1 MISAFLNSVKIPEL
15 RRRIL
20 FTLAVIVIVRL
31 GAAITTPGVNQGV
44 LQEWFRT
51 SLSQRTGGGLAALFN
66 LFSGGALENC
76 AVFSLGIMPYIS
88 ASIMMQLLT
97 AVIPQLGR
105 LAREDGGRQ
114 KIMQLTR
121 YTTLVLCIFQGYLL
135 ALSFQ
140 HPESYHTMLPGITD
154 TIRQLGVPLVDDL
167 GWKFRIVT
175 VVSLTTGTLVL
186 MWLGDQ
192 ITERGIGNGISL
204 IITIGIVARLPAA
217 LVQAWKTFVP
227 SGQGASQVNPMVL
240 VLLVLVLIFVIAAV
254 IAITQGVRKIT
265 VQYAKRVVGRKM
277 YGGQTQYMP
286 LKVNYAGVMPIIF
299 AWALLLF
306 PATIV
311 SYGFKNSPTAN
322 RIAAALSTGWPHY
335 VALAAMI
342 FFFSYFWVATQFQP
356 TQIADDL
363 KKYGGYIPG
372 VRPGKPTADFLDYT
386 MTRLTFAGA
395 IFLTL
400 IAVFPSLLSQWLNVP
415 VITAQFFGGTSLLII
430 VGVML
435 DTMRQVETHLIQR
448 HYDGFLRKGRIRG
461 RSFDRAAYARG
472 EAVEQWHPHLV
483 WCGYCRA
490 RDCRGRDLSLW
501 AIGEKAACSS
511 RPARFRQRNSGG
523 NDYAALRDSRDFT
536 RGDSAA

>member
-1 MISAFLNSVKIPEL
+1 MVSAFLNSVKIPEL

-31 GAAITTPGVNQGV
+31 GAAITTPGVNQAV
-44 LQEWFRT
+44 LQEWFRS
-51 SLSQRTGGGLAALFN
+51 SLTEKSGGSVAALFN

-76 AVFSLGIMPYIS
+76 AIFSLGIMPYIS

-114 KIMQLTR
+114 KIMQYTR
-121 YTTLVLCIFQGYLL
+121 YATVALCIVQGYLL
-135 ALSFQ
+135 AVSFQ

-154 TIRQLGVPLVDDL
+154 TIRNLGMPLVDDPGVL
-167 GWKFRIVT
+167 FRVVT
-175 VVSLTTGTLVL
+175 VISLTTGTLFL

-204 IITIGIVARLPAA
+204 IITVGIVARLPAA
-217 LVQAWKTFVP
+217 LAQAWKTFVP
-227 SGQGASQVNPMVL
+227 SSQTGSSQVNPAIL
-240 VLLVLVLIFVIAAV
+240 VLMVAFLFIVIAGV
-254 IAITQGVRKIT
+254 ITITQGVRKIT
-265 VQYAKRVVGRKM
+265 IQYAKRVVGRKM
-277 YGGQTQYMP
+277 YGGQTQHMP

-306 PATIV
+306 PTTIV
-311 SYGFKNSPTAN
+311 GFLPASP
-322 RIAAALSTGWPHY
+322 IARQIVEMLSTGWLHY
-335 VALAAMI
+335 IVLAAMI

-356 TQIADDL
+356 AQIADDL
-363 KKYGGYIPG
+363 KKHGAYVPG
-372 VRPGKPTADFLDYT
+372 VRPGKPTSDFLDYT

-400 IAVFPSLLSQWLNVP
+400 IAVLPTLLSQSMHVP
-415 VITAQFFGGTSLLII
+415 QITAQFFGGTSLLII

-461 RSFDRAAYARG
+461 RSFDRAAY
-472 EAVEQWHPHLV
+472 
-483 WCGYCRA
+483 
-490 RDCRGRDLSLW
+490 
-501 AIGEKAACSS
+501 
-511 RPARFRQRNSGG
+511 N
-523 NDYAALRDSRDFT
+523 
-536 RGDSAA
+536 RGDAAERNTLMWLYVGIAVLVIAGVAIFVYGH

>member
-1 MISAFLNSVKIPEL
+1 MVSAFLNTVKIPEL

-31 GAAITTPGVNQGV
+31 GAAISTPGVNQAV
-44 LQEWFRT
+44 LQDWFRN
-51 SLSQRTGGGLAALFN
+51 SDKSGGGVAALFN

-76 AVFSLGIMPYIS
+76 AIFSLGIMPYIS
-88 ASIMMQLLT
+88 ASIMLQLLT
-97 AVIPQLGR
+97 AVIPRLGKM
-105 LAREDGGRQ
+105 AREDGGRQ
-114 KIMQLTR
+114 KVMQITR
-121 YTTLVLCIFQGYLL
+121 YATVVLCLFQGYLL
-135 ALSFQ
+135 AVSFQ

-154 TIRQLGVPLVDDL
+154 TISRLGIPLVEDL
-167 GWKFRIVT
+167 GMTFRIVT
-175 VVSLTTGTLVL
+175 VISLTTGTLFL

-217 LVQAWKTFVP
+217 LAQAWKTFVP
-227 SGQGASQVNPMVL
+227 TGVPGGGGQVSPAIL
-240 VLLVLVLIFVIAAV
+240 VLMVAFLFLVIAAV
-254 IAITQGVRKIT
+254 IAVTQGVRKIT

-306 PATIV
+306 PTTIV
-311 SYGFKNSPTAN
+311 GLLFKNNPTAAQ
-322 RIAAALSTGWPHY
+322 ISAALSNGWPHY
-335 VALAAMI
+335 VFLAAMI

-356 TQIADDL
+356 SQIADDL

-372 VRPGKPTADFLDYT
+372 VRPGKPTSDFLDFT

-400 IAVFPSLLSQWLNVP
+400 IAILPTMLSQGLHVP
-415 VITAQFFGGTSLLII
+415 TITAQFFGGTSLLII

-461 RSFDRAAYARG
+461 RFDRASYNRG
-472 EAVEQWHPHLV
+472 EAAPQSTLMWLYVGIAILV
-483 WCGYCRA
+483 IG
-490 RDCRGRDLSLW
+490 GV
-501 AIGEKAACSS
+501 AIFLYG
-511 RPARFRQRNSGG
+511 Q
-523 NDYAALRDSRDFT
+523 
-536 RGDSAA
+536 

>member
-1 MISAFLNSVKIPEL
+1 
-15 RRRIL
+15 
-20 FTLAVIVIVRL
+20 
-31 GAAITTPGVNQGV
+31 
-44 LQEWFRT
+44 
-51 SLSQRTGGGLAALFN
+51 
-66 LFSGGALENC
+66 
-76 AVFSLGIMPYIS
+76 
-88 ASIMMQLLT
+88 
-97 AVIPQLGR
+97 
-105 LAREDGGRQ
+105 
-114 KIMQLTR
+114 
-121 YTTLVLCIFQGYLL
+121 
-135 ALSFQ
+135 
-140 HPESYHTMLPGITD
+140 MLPGIID
-154 TIRQLGVPLVDDL
+154 TIKNLGIPLVDDL

-175 VVSLTTGTLVL
+175 VVSLTTGTLLL
-186 MWLGDQ
+186 MWMGDQ

-204 IITIGIVARLPAA
+204 IITVGIVARLPAA
-217 LVQAWKTFVP
+217 LAQAWKTFVP
-227 SGQGASQVNPMVL
+227 SAQTGSSQVNPMVL
-240 VLLVLVLIFVIAAV
+240 VLLVLFLIIVIAAV
-254 IAITQGVRKIT
+254 ITITQGVRKIT

-311 SYGFKNSPTAN
+311 SYAFKNSPIAN
-322 RIAAALSTGWPHY
+322 RIANALSTGWPHY

-372 VRPGKPTADFLDYT
+372 VRPGKPTADFLDFT

-400 IAVFPSLLSQWLNVP
+400 IAVLPSLLSQGLNVP
-415 VITAQFFGGTSLLII
+415 IITAQFFGGTSLLII

-461 RSFDRAAYARG
+461 RSFDRATYSRG
-472 EAVEQWHPHLV
+472 EAAASGALMWLYVGIAVLV
-483 WCGYCRA
+483 IAGVAIFLY
-490 RDCRGRDLSLW
+490 GR
-501 AIGEKAACSS
+501 
-511 RPARFRQRNSGG
+511 
-523 NDYAALRDSRDFT
+523 
-536 RGDSAA
+536 